1 MCNKSPIAVEAPKRM
16 KLTTV
21 VTLKWLECSMLNL
34 FIIAGPGPKG
44 GDPFGS
50 QVLGM
55 AGRSCAQSDSL
66 RCDLPRNWRK
76 FILQGHTL
84 VWKYQDTNWC
94 QLIFNGCNERC
105 RANSRQ
111 TPEKVWSP
119 VHCID
124 LVVSCCSCTVTIFF
138 TKLPGMIDPL
148 LLQVNLES
156 REYACFVST
165 WSFQHVILI
174 GGHSPLKFLLCRWV
188 CRLFLATW
196 SVASPSVGHAE
207 VMLSQ
212 ASAPWGSRRR
222 SWGLGEPL
230 GWTVW
235 GCNRPWSEHDQQ
247 LLTSNSSHLW
257 NYITKSPSDI
267 RADPKIVWA
276 QPSLYLS
283 LGSRVGKENV
293 EPGDL
298 YPTNSYTKIA

>member
-1 MCNKSPIAVEAPKRM
+1 MPGKFEANAG
-16 KLTTV
+16 
-21 VTLKWLECSMLNL
+21 ESMITCALHRFGSVLLLHILWSSRLNL
-34 FIIAGPGPKG
+34 
-44 GDPFGS
+44 GS
-50 QVLGM
+50 
-55 AGRSCAQSDSL
+55 
-66 RCDLPRNWRK
+66 
-76 FILQGHTL
+76 T
-84 VWKYQDTNWC
+84 
-94 QLIFNGCNERC
+94 
-105 RANSRQ
+105 
-111 TPEKVWSP
+111 
-119 VHCID
+119 
-124 LVVSCCSCTVTIFF
+124 CTVTIFF

-235 GCNRPWSEHDQQ
+235 GCRPWSE
-247 LLTSNSSHLW
+247 TSNSWPATPATHE
-257 NYITKSPSDI
+257 ITSPNPRRTFGLIS
-267 RADPKIVWA
+267 KL
-276 QPSLYLS
+276 SGLS
-283 LGSRVGKENV
+283 L
-293 EPGDL
+293 L
-298 YPTNSYTKIA
+298 YT